1 MGRERDDDT
10 RWICQALSRSETY
23 PSRPVTVEVRETHIS
38 WVFLAGER
46 AYKLKKRLV
55 LDFVDYGTPGRRRA
69 MCREEVRLNR
79 RLAADVYL
87 GVRGV
92 ARTTNGVELIA
103 EDDPRA
109 IDYLVEMRR
118 YDERRTMATL
128 LERGELDGSQV
139 AAVGERLAR
148 FHAQAPVVT
157 LSEPAAV
164 AAERRFVRNAHELLA
179 RPTPPG
185 DAGRVRA
192 LERFA
197 GEFLDGHAR
206 VLNQRAR
213 VGRIREG
220 HGDLRAEHVL
230 LDGDVRI
237 VDCVEF
243 DRGLRELDVSDDLA
257 FLVFDLVA
265 RGGDRLAGLLV
276 RAYREAG
283 GDPGDGSL
291 IAFHAAY
298 WALVRAKVA
307 LVRAAALLPASQA
320 RQTEMRHAHGLLAVA
335 ERFAWRARLPIV
347 IAVCGVPASG
357 KTRLARAL
365 AVQSGLPQLSSD
377 RLRKQ
382 MQGRRP
388 TDRGGDESYSDEWN
402 RRTYAELGRRAAD
415 HMRTNGGV
423 IIDATFRHRADRQAF
438 ASGLAIPTRM
448 LFVQCQAPRSV
459 LMQRA
464 TCRERD
470 RERISDA
477 DAAVVLRE
485 QDSFEPLDE
494 LPADAHLVLRADRPV
509 EEIRDDVVALL
520 DRRLP
525 RLGCAPAWLTP
536 ADARDPPGGGTAVS
550 A

>member
-1 MGRERDDDT
+1 MGGERDDDA
-10 RWICQALSRSETY
+10 RWIYQALSRSETY
-23 PSRPVTVEVRETHIS
+23 PSRPVPVEVRETHIS

-55 LDFVDYGTPGRRRA
+55 LDFVDYGTPERRRA

-92 ARTTNGVELIA
+92 ARTTDGVELIA

-118 YDERRTMATL
+118 YDERRTLATL
-128 LERGELDGSQV
+128 LQRGELDGRQL

-179 RPTPPG
+179 RQAPPG
-185 DAGRVRA
+185 DAGRVHA
-192 LERFA
+192 LQRFA
-197 GEFLDGHAR
+197 GDFLDGHAR
-206 VLNQRAR
+206 VVNERAR

-230 LDGDVRI
+230 LDEHVRI

-243 DRGLRELDVSDDLA
+243 DRSLRELDVSDDLA

-265 RGGDRLAGLLV
+265 RGGDHLAGLLV

-283 GDPGDGSL
+283 GDPGDDAL
-291 IAFHAAY
+291 IAFHAVY

-307 LVRAAALLPASQA
+307 LVRAAELLPANHAGQA
-320 RQTEMRHAHGLLAVA
+320 EMRHAHDLLAVA
-335 ERFAWRARLPIV
+335 ERLAWRARMPIV
-347 IAVCGVPASG
+347 VAVCGVPASG

-377 RLRKQ
+377 RVRKQ
-382 MQGRRP
+382 MQGRRA
-388 TDRGGDESYSDEWN
+388 TDRGRDESYSDEWN

-415 HMRTNGGV
+415 QMRTHRGV
-423 IIDATFRHRADRQAF
+423 IVDATFRHRIDRQAF
-438 ASGLAIPTRM
+438 ASGLTIPTRI
-448 LFVQCQAPRSV
+448 LFVECQVPRSV
-459 LMQRA
+459 LIDRA
-464 TCRERD
+464 RRRERD
-470 RERISDA
+470 RDQISDA

-485 QDSFEPLDE
+485 QNSFEPLDE
-494 LPADAHLVLRADRPV
+494 LAADAHLVLRADRPV
-509 EEIRDDVVALL
+509 EEIRDEVVALL

-525 RLGCAPAWLTP
+525 RLGCAHAWLSP
-536 ADARDPPGGGTAVS
+536 AELRDPPGGGAAVS